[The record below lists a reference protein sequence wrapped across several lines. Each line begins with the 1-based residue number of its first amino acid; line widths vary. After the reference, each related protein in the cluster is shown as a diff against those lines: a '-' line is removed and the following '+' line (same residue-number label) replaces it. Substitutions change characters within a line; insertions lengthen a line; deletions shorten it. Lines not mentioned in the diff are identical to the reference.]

1 MRRLILIMATAACAI
16 ASAATSAFAQGYA
29 PAPGAVYMPPPP
41 RPLPRVEITPR
52 LRVQYYRDC
61 VDALVV
67 EQRLTG
73 PTVVPR
79 SRCRW
84 AKRYYSY

>member
-1 MRRLILIMATAACAI
+1 MRRLILIVATAACAI
-16 ASAATSAFAQGYA
+16 ASAATSAFAQGY
-29 PAPGAVYMPPPP
+29 VPPPGPVYVP

>member
-1 MRRLILIMATAACAI
+1 MRRLILIVATAAWAI
-16 ASAATSAFAQGYA
+16 APAATSAFAQGYV
-29 PAPGAVYMPPPP
+29 PPPGAVYVPH
-41 RPLPRVEITPR
+41 PLPRVEITPR